1 MHTTFVLFRGL
12 ASATAF
18 VLIATSSMAQDTA
31 TVPQPSDS
39 APQPADARAV
49 PNPHA
54 LLPPLEGGPDGSPTG
69 RRGNPLPGTSTS
81 IPTTNPATVSPLPDA
96 DGTFTRTENTG
107 IEGQCDPVVSFGEC
121 PDIPNISADGTV
133 IEPDALAG
141 DAPVTPQ

>member
-1 MHTTFVLFRGL
+1 MKTILVLGRGL

-18 VLIATSSMAQDTA
+18 ALIASASMAQDTA
-31 TVPQPSDS
+31 TGPQAADS
-39 APQPADARAV
+39 TIPAADAGAV

-81 IPTTNPATVSPLPDA
+81 IPTTNPATVDPLPDA
-96 DGTFTRTENTG
+96 DGTLTRTENTG
-107 IEGQCDPVVSFGEC
+107 IKGQCDPVVGLGEC
-121 PDIPNISADGTV
+121 PDIPQISADGTL

-141 DAPVTPQ
+141 DEPLKPE